1 MRSESGGGGKCDNQR
16 KGSEVVVYVGRAYE
30 ERAHRH
36 TYLSEVE
43 QAAGYKPHPHCGP
56 LPLHLPPFSYTPT
69 YVCTYV
75 CVYVVWCTV
84 CVGSVVWCTYSV

>member
-36 TYLSEVE
+36 T
-43 QAAGYKPHPHCGP
+43 
-56 LPLHLPPFSYTPT
+56 
-69 YVCTYV
+69 
-75 CVYVVWCTV
+75 
-84 CVGSVVWCTYSV
+84 